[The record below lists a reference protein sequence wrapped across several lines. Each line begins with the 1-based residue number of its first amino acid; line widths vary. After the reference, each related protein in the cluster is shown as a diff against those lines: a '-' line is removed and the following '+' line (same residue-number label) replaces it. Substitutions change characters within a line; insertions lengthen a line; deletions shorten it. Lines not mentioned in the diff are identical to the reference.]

1 VPRSAVIHE
10 GDAARIWVVRDDKG
24 IEFRRITVGLTD
36 GKMIQVTDGLKVG
49 ERIITKGSM
58 FIARPSAGV

>member
-1 VPRSAVIHE
+1 
-10 GDAARIWVVRDDKG
+10 VRDDKG